1 MDALGSV
8 QLRAIR
14 DLPLLS
20 EDEFQELINQ
30 RDAGDPQAVH
40 TIALHNMRL
49 GDSQV
54 ARTIAQMSYHK
65 TGDVEAD
72 DLWQEVY
79 LGLLEAAKAYD
90 PSRGKFST
98 YAYQFINHKCY
109 TLLHRWEK
117 SVRGQAVSMDLQDE
131 FERLEPATGC
141 IVDALDEVA
150 DTNSLYTEFR
160 KALGHLEP
168 TEYQALA
175 LLYGIGCDPMK
186 QKDVAEV
193 LKISVTSLK
202 GIVQRSSRKLRQLV
216 VTGTKGSKPEYPLLL
231 KYWAEMDGDA
241 VSQMMTPLLIENVGF
256 EDVFEEWEEM

>member
-30 RDAGDPQAVH
+30 RDAGDTQAVH
-40 TIALHNMRL
+40 MIALHNMRL
-49 GDSQV
+49 GYSQV

-109 TLLHRWEK
+109 TLLHKWEK
-117 SVRGQAVSMDLQDE
+117 SVRGQAVSMEAQDG
-131 FERLEPATGC
+131 FDRLEPATGC
-141 IVDALDEVA
+141 IMDALDEVA
-150 DTNSLYTEFR
+150 DTNSLYTELR
-160 KALGHLEP
+160 KALRHLEP
-168 TEYQALA
+168 IEYQALS

-186 QKDVAEV
+186 QKDAAEV

-202 GIVQRSSRKLRQLV
+202 GIVQRSIRKLRQLV
-216 VTGTKGSKPEYPLLL
+216 VTGTNGSRPEYPLLL
-231 KYWAEMDGDA
+231 KYWSEMDRE
-241 VSQMMTPLLIENVGF
+241 SIIQLIKPLLIEMVEYD
-256 EDVFEEWEEM
+256 ED